1 MHAHP
6 PPTKPNCTQNLWPHS
21 FQIMKPKP
29 YIYQKKIFPFNYTFE
44 KKIHFKKFYC
54 TINSSGSLSSI
65 IKENISPEITVN
77 KEGSQLAYYLTQIQ
91 KVSSNVSC
99 SKRKTIHVFVSVE
112 LRVFILYKSR
122 QILFLPIIFKIIE
135 NNPEKKYY
143 SFTYFFLHII
153 LYIF

>member
-1 MHAHP
+1 M
-6 PPTKPNCTQNLWPHS
+6 
-21 FQIMKPKP
+21 
-29 YIYQKKIFPFNYTFE
+29 
-44 KKIHFKKFYC
+44 
-54 TINSSGSLSSI
+54 
-65 IKENISPEITVN
+65 N

-143 SFTYFFLHII
+143 SFTYFFST
-153 LYIF
+153 